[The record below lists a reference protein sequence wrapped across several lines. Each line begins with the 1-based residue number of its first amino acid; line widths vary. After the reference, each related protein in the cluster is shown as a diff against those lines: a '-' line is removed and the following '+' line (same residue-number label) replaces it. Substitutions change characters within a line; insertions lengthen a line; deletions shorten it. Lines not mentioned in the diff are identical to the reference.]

1 MTRPL
6 GLALACLALC
16 GPLPPGAARAAS
28 GPPPASSPALVFE
41 QPQAEFGDVH
51 QRSTVEH
58 RFAFVNRSA
67 RPVSIAG
74 VLPRAEGGTGEAVPS
89 VVPPGGRG
97 EIRVRVPV
105 GDRLGRTGIRIAVD
119 SDDPVAPRLRVGLSG
134 FVESAYEPVAPRLD
148 FGVVFRESGRNLALD
163 LASREIERLEVRG
176 IEIQGLGTQPPFVTA
191 RADER
196 SGDAGEGVKLRAEIR
211 PGAPAGIFHGTLLV
225 RTNVP
230 SQPELAI
237 PFAAAVYED
246 VVPEPNPVPL
256 GLARVG
262 EGFSGETRLRSRSG
276 QPFDLGKAVDP
287 AGRITAE
294 GLPCPDAATDASCL
308 LLRLRG
314 TATAPGTLE
323 GEIAVS
329 LKGIATP
336 VPVRYFG
343 VAASQSTEIRTLDL
357 TGVRTELEAP
367 AAPLPVPLVPAPP
380 AQAPEA
386 GPAGGSAPPEVVL
399 RWQASKEEG
408 VYGYHVLRSRGRLGP
423 YVRVDRGIIRVPEGA
438 GGSHSYVFRDREVA
452 PGATYDYYLDLVTTS
467 GEVRRFSGVLAK
479 TVPSPSNDGKR

>member
-74 VLPRAEGGTGEAVPS
+74 VL
-89 VVPPGGRG
+89 PPGGRG

-176 IEIQGLGTQPPFVTA
+176 IEIQGLGTQPPFVIA

-211 PGAPAGIFHGTLLV
+211 PGAPA
-225 RTNVP
+225 
-230 SQPELAI
+230 
-237 PFAAAVYED
+237 
-246 VVPEPNPVPL
+246 
-256 GLARVG
+256 
-262 EGFSGETRLRSRSG
+262 
-276 QPFDLGKAVDP
+276 
-287 AGRITAE
+287 
-294 GLPCPDAATDASCL
+294 
-308 LLRLRG
+308 
-314 TATAPGTLE
+314 
-323 GEIAVS
+323 
-329 LKGIATP
+329 
-336 VPVRYFG
+336 
-343 VAASQSTEIRTLDL
+343 
-357 TGVRTELEAP
+357 
-367 AAPLPVPLVPAPP
+367 
-380 AQAPEA
+380 
-386 GPAGGSAPPEVVL
+386 
-399 RWQASKEEG
+399 
-408 VYGYHVLRSRGRLGP
+408 
-423 YVRVDRGIIRVPEGA
+423 
-438 GGSHSYVFRDREVA
+438 
-452 PGATYDYYLDLVTTS
+452 
-467 GEVRRFSGVLAK
+467 
-479 TVPSPSNDGKR
+479 